1 MLLGKLSKPESRRY
15 SSNEQYRFLV
25 HTVLDD
31 PEGAFGY
38 LSGRQPSGFRLESGK
53 PLNCSLIDQA
63 HTATFEGAAG
73 FIIQPTKEVADI
85 LGVWSGDVAIDM
97 QTKNGTTMTGDAL
110 LAATNQGEYN
120 QVHLKV
126 GKIEAVFVRV
136 AADTG
141 EELGFPNTNKI
152 LRKLAVQ
159 QGLPVVEIA
168 VSSRPIVE
176 ATPLIKEPL
185 NTGRGMLYQI
195 VLPCNGYEYKID
207 VVKQLRGQD
216 ISFVDAKGFAMRM
229 AKIDV
234 YDVWDRNLA
243 SRDFTFILKNLA
255 LVRRVNPEIV
265 QYVERKVSK
274 LLSSE
279 DAV

>member
-38 LSGRQPSGFRLESGK
+38 LSDGQPSGFRLESGK
-53 PLNCSLIDQA
+53 PLNCSLIDQS

-73 FIIQPTKEVADI
+73 YIIKPTKEDADI
-85 LGVWSGDVAIDM
+85 LGVWTGDVAIDM
-97 QTKNGTTMTGDAL
+97 QTKNRTTMTGDAL

-120 QVHLKV
+120 QVHLKA

-136 AADTG
+136 ATGTG
-141 EELGFPNTNKI
+141 EELGFSNTNKT
-152 LRKLAVQ
+152 LRKLAAQ
-159 QGLPVVEIA
+159 QGLPVVEIL
-168 VSSRPIVE
+168 VSSRRIVE

-185 NTGRGMLYQI
+185 NTGSSMLYQI
-195 VLPCNGYEYKID
+195 VLPRNGYEYKID

-216 ISFVDAKGFAMRM
+216 ISFVDAKGFAMRL
-229 AKIDV
+229 AKIDC
-234 YDVWDRNLA
+234 YDVWDRNLTT
-243 SRDFTFILKNLA
+243 SDFTFILKSLA
-255 LVRRVNPEIV
+255 LIHSANPEIA
-265 QYVERKVSK
+265 QYVERQVTK
-274 LLSSE
+274 LLNRE
-279 DAV
+279 DVT